1 MAQGMHTHED
11 GTKTV
16 GSYSLDAAKIRPELR
31 PGIDKDYFE
40 SLLQPLHENGYV
52 IIENLVSKEAV
63 EEIKEAM
70 LPFMEY
76 DGRNDFE
83 GYKTRRM
90 YSVIERS
97 FACNPLIDHPLI
109 LALLDS
115 VLMQNYLL
123 SQMQAINVYPGEVR
137 QPLHHDDS
145 FYPIPRP
152 RAPFGAATIWAI
164 DDFTEDNGATM
175 VIPKSHLWG
184 ERNPADIDPGELIPA
199 VMPAGSVLFFYGT
212 TMHCAG
218 ANNSGQPRMAVTAQY
233 CEPWARQ
240 QENFSLSISRERAK
254 LCSDEIQSM
263 LGYSMLYPFIGF
275 ANGRDPKRLLK

>member
-16 GSYSLDAAKIRPELR
+16 GSFSLEAAKVRPELR
-31 PGIDKDYFE
+31 SGIDKPYFE
-40 SLLQPLHENGYV
+40 SLLTQLNENGYV
-52 IIENLVSKEAV
+52 IIEKLISTEAV
-63 EEIKEAM
+63 EKIKEEM
-70 LPFMEY
+70 LGFMEY

-145 FYPIPRP
+145 FYPIARP
-152 RAPFGAATIWAI
+152 RAPLGAATIWAI
-164 DDFTEDNGATM
+164 DDFKADNGATM
-175 VIPKSHLWG
+175 VLPKSHSWG
-184 ERNPADIDPGELIPA
+184 DRQPTDIDPDELIPA
-199 VMPAGSVLFFYGT
+199 VMPAGSVVFFLGT
-212 TMHCAG
+212 TWHCAG
-218 ANNSGQPRMAVTAQY
+218 ANNTDQPRMAVTAQY

-240 QENFSLSISRERAK
+240 QENFSLSISKERAK

-275 ANGRDPKRLLK
+275 VNGRDPKRLLK